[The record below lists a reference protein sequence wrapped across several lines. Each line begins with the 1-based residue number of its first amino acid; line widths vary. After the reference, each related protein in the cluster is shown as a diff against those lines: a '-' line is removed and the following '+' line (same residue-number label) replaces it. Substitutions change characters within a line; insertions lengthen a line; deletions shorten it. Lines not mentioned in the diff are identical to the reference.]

1 VAALLLVTS
10 AMLADGAADAGA
22 DAVVVVV
29 VVLLFAGVE
38 LHAPRSASATKET
51 SLMPT
56 CLSGI
61 SRV

>member
-1 VAALLLVTS
+1 MAALLLVTS

-22 DAVVVVV
+22 DAVVVV